1 MQEKSIHE
9 FVGHIDAFGTETALC
24 MKSRLADS
32 LKDHDLKDA
41 L

>member
-9 FVGHIDAFGTETALC
+9 FVGHIDAFGTEAALC
-24 MKSRLADS
+24 RKSRVADS
-32 LKDHDLKDA
+32 QKDHDMKKA